1 MLQLHTFGSV
11 YLARDAGDPLTGA
24 AAQRRLLALLA
35 VLATAGS
42 AGMSRDRILGILW
55 PDSDTER
62 GRGALAQALYHAR
75 RTLDCDDL
83 VLGRDD
89 LRLNRERVAADV
101 WTLEDAIAAGA
112 LERAA
117 EIYAGAFLDGF
128 YLTGAPEF
136 ERWAAERRSRYEAQM
151 AAVFEGLAGSAESR
165 GHHRLAVGWRRR
177 RAAIDPLDTNA
188 ALRLMAAL
196 AASGDRAGALQHAR
210 VHEAL
215 LRDQLDMAPDAS
227 VTQLAA
233 QLRAEA
239 ERSEAPAS
247 PSAPP
252 ATDDDAARVAQGE
265 PGGENIGPASTALPP
280 SAVAP
285 SRSWNVAR
293 QLGWAG
299 LAFLIVAAVAIVG
312 TRSRGSAVRTGPAAA
327 AHTASQPVVIAPF
340 RVAGADPSLGYLRE
354 GMVELLSTRLA
365 DDSGARS
372 LDPGA
377 VLSAWRA
384 AASSAVDDV
393 PRATAVRVA
402 HELGASRVVFGSV
415 VGTATRLVITASAVR
430 VPGGEL
436 IASASVEGTADSLST
451 LVDRIAVELLA
462 VEAGEHDRLAR
473 HTTPSLP
480 ALRAYLDGQA
490 EYRRGDYSG
499 AAQHYERALHADS
512 SFALAALRLA
522 IAADR
527 VNDAEQHDRALALA
541 WAARDELGAPDAA
554 HLLAFAGPRYPAPSP
569 AIEQLEAWQRA
580 VTLAPGRAEVWY
592 ELGERYYHD
601 GAVLGLTDAR
611 PRASAA
617 LRRALDLDPAH
628 RPSRR
633 LLVLLAA
640 RLGDT
645 TALAELATPR
655 ALRDSMGDLAPFV
668 QWRVAIAR
676 NDTEALQRMRAEIPR
691 MNRSNLRAIAMAAQ
705 FDAVGLD
712 DGERAIRVLRL
723 AGTPRATDRL
733 DALLADHSLALN
745 TGHPVRALDVT
756 EQLQDAEPGWR
767 AHLRL
772 RILDAIHAEGTGGDD
787 GAAEEAAEQLSI
799 LVNRGVESAPAAE
812 AIRLADACVV
822 AQWRLS
828 RGEVRGI
835 PQILRMLRAA
845 GTPRVPV
852 PIGANPLAC
861 AEIIEAT
868 MAVVTSERDALQR
881 VRRLDSLML
890 SGPAVGDAG
899 TYAHLAVADL
909 YSRLGEPERAL
920 EAIRRRRY
928 MAGWPRY
935 LATSRRQEGQLATQ
949 LGDRE
954 GALRVFRQYL
964 AMRQDPEGPMRSVA
978 AAVRAE
984 VARLEQGR

>member
-1 MLQLHTFGSV
+1 MLHLHTFGSV

-55 PDSDTER
+55 SDSDTER

-89 LRLNRERVAADV
+89 LRLNRERIAADV

-151 AAVFEGLAGSAESR
+151 AAVFESLAGGAESR
-165 GHHRLAVGWRRR
+165 GQHGVAVGWRRR

-188 ALRLMAAL
+188 ALRLMTAL
-196 AASGDRAGALQHAR
+196 AASGYRAGALQHAR

-215 LRDQLDMAPDAS
+215 VRDQLDMAPDAS
-227 VTQLAA
+227 VTRLAA
-233 QLRAEA
+233 RLRSEA
-239 ERSEAPAS
+239 ERSEAPMP

-252 ATDDDAARVAQGE
+252 ATDGDAPRVTQGE
-265 PGGENIGPASTALPP
+265 PAGETIGSASHALPP
-280 SAVAP
+280 SALPP
-285 SRSWNVAR
+285 SRSWNVA

-299 LAFLIVAAVAIVG
+299 LALLIVAAVAILG
-312 TRSRGSAVRTGPAAA
+312 TRDRGNAARTGPAAA
-327 AHTASQPVVIAPF
+327 APAASQPVVIAPF
-340 RVAGADPSLGYLRE
+340 RVAGADASLGYLRE

-377 VLSAWRA
+377 VLSAWRPA
-384 AASSAVDDV
+384 APSAVVDV

-415 VGTATRLVITASAVR
+415 VGTPARLVITASAAR
-430 VPGGEL
+430 VPGGEV
-436 IASASVEGTADSLST
+436 IASASVEGTADSLSA

-462 VEAGEHDRLAR
+462 AEAGERDRLAR
-473 HTTPSLP
+473 HTAPSLP

-490 EYRRGDYSG
+490 DYRRGDYPS
-499 AAQHYERALHADS
+499 AAQHYEQALRADS

-527 VNDAEQHDRALALA
+527 INDAEQHDRALALA
-541 WAARDELGAPDAA
+541 WAARDELSEADAA
-554 HLLAFAGPRYPAPSP
+554 HLAAFAGPRYPAPSP
-569 AIEQLEAWQRA
+569 AMEQLEAWQRA

-601 GAVLGLTDAR
+601 GPALGLTDAR
-611 PRASAA
+611 ARASAA

-655 ALRDSMGDLAPFV
+655 SVRDSMGDLAPFLR
-668 QWRVAIAR
+668 WRVAIAQ
-676 NDTEALQRMRAEIPR
+676 NDSGELQRVRAEIPR
-691 MNRSNLRAIAMAAQ
+691 MNRANLRAIAMAAQ
-705 FDAVGLD
+705 FDAVGLE
-712 DGERAIRVLRL
+712 DGARAIRVLRL
-723 AGTPRATDRL
+723 ARSPRATDRL

-745 TGHPVRALDVT
+745 AGHPVRALDVT

-772 RILDAIHAEGTGGDD
+772 QILDAIHAEGAHDD
-787 GAAEEAAEQLSI
+787 AGVAEEAAEELSI
-799 LVNRGVESAPAAE
+799 LVDRGRETDPAAE

-822 AQWRLS
+822 AQWRLA
-828 RGEVRGI
+828 RGELRGI
-835 PQILRMLRAA
+835 PQLLHMLRAA

-852 PIGANPLAC
+852 PIGANSIAC

-868 MAVVTSERDALQR
+868 MAVVTRQPDALQR

-890 SGPAVGDAG
+890 SGPAVGDAT
-899 TYAHLAVADL
+899 TYAHLAVAKL
-909 YSRLGEPERAL
+909 YVRLDEPERAL
-920 EAIRRRRY
+920 AAIRRRRY

-935 LATSRRQEGQLATQ
+935 LATTRRQEGQLASQ

-964 AMRQDPEGPMRSVA
+964 AMRHDPEAPVRPFVE
-978 AAVRAE
+978 AVRGE
-984 VARLEQGR
+984 VARLERER